1 MLTQCWIILCQ
12 RRIGQVP
19 RVCYNDAALRFVMNL
34 DKHRLNVVLM
44 LELRQKRWPNR
55 SQCMDYVAVKGV
67 CQYVDDNSI
76 LFLTFQPPNY
86 LIGIF
91 TRSKLCLA
99 DAIHNFKWVKIIQ
112 I

>member
-1 MLTQCWIILCQ
+1 MFCQ
-12 RRIGQVP
+12 RRIAQAP
-19 RVCYNDAALRFVMNL
+19 RVCYDEAALRFVVNP
-34 DKHRLNVVLM
+34 DKHRLIFVLV

-55 SQCMDYVAVKGV
+55 SQYMYFVAVKGV

-91 TRSKLCLA
+91 THMKLCLA
-99 DAIHNFKWVKIIQ
+99 DAIHTFKWVKIIQ